1 MVHTEHPIWF
11 QSLNREALRECCSR
25 STPLVRG
32 GGGQDWLK
40 PKRDLESDTL
50 NFAVLSTACS
60 GVYALSYAKDHAH
73 AKFH

>member
-1 MVHTEHPIWF
+1 MLLSVDPPCP
-11 QSLNREALRECCSR
+11 R
-25 STPLVRG
+25 

-50 NFAVLSTACS
+50 IFAVLSTACS
-60 GVYALSYAKDHAH
+60 DVYAIFYAKDHAH